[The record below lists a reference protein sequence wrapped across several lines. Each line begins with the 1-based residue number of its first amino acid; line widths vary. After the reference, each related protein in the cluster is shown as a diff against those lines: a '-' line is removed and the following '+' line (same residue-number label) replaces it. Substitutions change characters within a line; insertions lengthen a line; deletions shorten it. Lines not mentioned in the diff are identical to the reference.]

1 MPRNRKRY
9 TWGVLA
15 GILLIVFFAYSPS
28 LNNQFVNW
36 DDDAH
41 LLSNPFIRSLDARG
55 LRDIFSTT
63 VNKVYIP
70 LTSLSFALEYHFF
83 KTRAFIYHFDN
94 LVLHLAVTAMVL
106 VLALQM
112 GCSRLAAAIAALI
125 FGLHPLHVESVA
137 WVTERKDV
145 LYAFFY
151 MAALLCY
158 GQYLKGIVLL
168 NTPHARCGVTASKGM
183 KPYPD
188 TPMPASGSVEGFIS
202 PAASKAHCFFIFVI
216 VLGTLSTLA
225 KPMALSLPF
234 ILFLCDWHVRRKFS
248 PRLVLEKIYCLL
260 FFLPIIWATYFL
272 QMRLPDN
279 HFPQS
284 LLIWIWSFVFH
295 LRKFFYP
302 DYFALIYKLPQPVS
316 MANPEYFLSVL
327 GVCTLLV
334 GWLMGRKNRMFLF
347 AFFYYLLSIF
357 FLLRFDA
364 KADLNVVADR
374 FMYLP
379 MVGLCIGLG
388 AGYDRIL
395 ISLRQKKRFQYGL
408 ICLGLA
414 LLGVLSYKTFQQCRV
429 WYNGVTLWEHQLKT
443 QEKAAT
449 ALTYNKLAQAY
460 TQQANLRDD
469 HPAVAKAIRYFDIAL
484 QIKPDYANVYFNRGN
499 LHKRLGRLSFAEADL
514 KRAVELD
521 PEHFEAY
528 HQLAEMSS
536 EEGRCEEGLWYLD
549 KAMAVSRD
557 NERMYVEVMRTLEDN
572 IRKGRCLESSR
583 AQINRIKAEYSIHF
597 KDGNF

>member
-1 MPRNRKRY
+1 MQRNRKRY
-9 TWGVLA
+9 TWGALV
-15 GILLIVFFAYSPS
+15 GILLIVFLVYSPS
-28 LNNQFVNW
+28 LKNQFVNW
-36 DDDAH
+36 DDDVH

-55 LRDIFSTT
+55 LRDIFSAT

-83 KTRAFIYHFDN
+83 KTSAFIYHFDN
-94 LVLHLAVTAMVL
+94 VMLHLAATVMVL
-106 VLALQM
+106 VFALQM
-112 GCSRLAAAIAALI
+112 GCSSLAAGIAALI

-158 GQYLKGIVLL
+158 GKYLKTV
-168 NTPHARCGVTASKGM
+168 
-183 KPYPD
+183 
-188 TPMPASGSVEGFIS
+188 IS
-202 PAASKAHCFFIFVI
+202 PSVSKAHCFFIFVV
-216 VLGTLSTLA
+216 VLGTLSVLA
-225 KPMALSLPF
+225 KPMALSLPL
-234 ILFLCDWHVRRKFS
+234 ILFLCDWYVRRKFS
-248 PRLVLEKIYCLL
+248 PRLVLEKIYCFLCI
-260 FFLPIIWATYFL
+260 LPIIWATYFL
-272 QMRLPDN
+272 QMRTQDN
-279 HFPQS
+279 HIPQS
-284 LLIWIWSFVFH
+284 LLIWAWSYEFH
-295 LRKFFYP
+295 LRNFFYP
-302 DYFALIYKLPQPVS
+302 DYLTLIYKLPQPVS
-316 MANPEYFLSVL
+316 MANPEYFLSVF
-327 GVCTLLV
+327 GICILLV
-334 GWLMGRKNRMFLF
+334 GWLIWRKNRMFLF

-395 ISLRQKKRFQYGL
+395 ISLRGKKYLQYCL
-408 ICLGLA
+408 IFLGLA
-414 LLGVLSYKTFQQCRV
+414 LLGVLSYKTSQQCQV

-460 TQQANLRDD
+460 AQQANLRDD
-469 HPAVAKAIRYFDIAL
+469 QPAVAKAIRYFDIAL

-499 LHKRLGRLSFAEADL
+499 LHKRLGRPSFAEADL
-514 KRAVELD
+514 KRAVEFD

-528 HQLAEMSS
+528 HQLGEIYS
-536 EEGRCEEGLWYLD
+536 EEGRCGEGLWYLD

-557 NERMYVEVMRTLEDN
+557 NERMYVQVMRTLEDN
-572 IRKGRCLESSR
+572 IRQGRCLESSR
-583 AQINRIKAEYSIHF
+583 AQINRVKAEYSIRF
-597 KDGNF
+597 KDRDF

>member
-1 MPRNRKRY
+1 M
-9 TWGVLA
+9 
-15 GILLIVFFAYSPS
+15 IVFFAYSPS

-36 DDDAH
+36 DDDVH

-55 LRDIFSTT
+55 LCDIFSAT

-83 KTRAFIYHFDN
+83 KTSAFIYHFDN

-112 GCSRLAAAIAALI
+112 GCSRLAAGIAALI
-125 FGLHPLHVESVA
+125 FGLHPVHVESVA

-158 GQYLKGIVLL
+158 GKYLKRIV
-168 NTPHARCGVTASKGM
+168 
-183 KPYPD
+183 
-188 TPMPASGSVEGFIS
+188 S
-202 PAASKAHCFFIFVI
+202 PSASKAHCFFIFVI

-234 ILFLCDWHVRRKFS
+234 ILFLWDWHVRRKFS
-248 PRLVLEKIYCLL
+248 LRLVLEKIYCLL

-272 QMRLPDN
+272 QIRLPDN

-302 DYFALIYKLPQPVS
+302 DYFTLIYKLPQPVS

-395 ISLRQKKRFQYGL
+395 ISLREKKRFQYGL

-484 QIKPDYANVYFNRGN
+484 RIKPNYANVYFNRAN
-499 LHKRLGRLSFAEADL
+499 LHRRLGRLSFAEADL